1 MLIRPMTEDDLVDAY
16 GIRYQQLYPHGG
28 EDLAPWGFG
37 RAVVE
42 PGGATE
48 PHRHEENEVF
58 VFLAGS
64 GEITIGEE
72 RGAVGR
78 DMAVLIPGGSHHQ
91 VRNTSTDTR
100 LVFLSVY
107 WPENHGPVSL

>member
-1 MLIRPMTEDDLVDAY
+1 MLIRPMTEHELTDAY

-48 PHRHEENEVF
+48 PHQHEENEVF
-58 VFLAGS
+58 VFLEGS

-72 RGAVGR
+72 RAPVHP
-78 DMAVLIPGGSHHQ
+78 DLSVFIPGGSRHQ
-91 VRNTSTDTR
+91 VTNASSDQR
-100 LVFLSVY
+100 LVFLSIY
-107 WPENHGPVSL
+107 WPESHGPVSL